1 VTTGLQPDH
10 VPAVNGRPVAHRL
23 PGGKPRRW
31 RIAAAGCVAALVL
44 AGAAAV
50 IVPRLLHRGEVC
62 GSDALQDRAIGGLV
76 SFADWLSRN
85 RVPGYVGEVG
95 WPSGPDGNRWAALA
109 DSWYSAADRIGLPV
123 TAWAAASWPGGYPMA
138 VYRRGTGSTAL
149 NVAGPQSR
157 VLRSHPST
165 GKFLRGVVLAGGSF
179 GAADS
184 NTGFSSRATG
194 RYGYDYSY
202 ENAAGYRFLAAQG
215 VELVRLTLSWERL
228 QPVPGGPLS
237 AVELGRVRT
246 ALGQAR
252 QAGLAV
258 ILDLHN
264 YGSFAAGTAAG
275 TRKLLLGSSDL
286 PIAMLADFWSRL
298 AIATRDEPAVT
309 GFDIL
314 NEPITLAAKA
324 AAGARL
330 WEQASQAAVD
340 AIRATG
346 STTTIAVAGYGQT
359 APASIGEFHPRA
371 WITDPAHRTVYET
384 HAYFD
389 ADSSGHYAAGYDAEL
404 AQLPGGGSCHT
415 LPDLSSS
422 PVTFAAP

>member
-1 VTTGLQPDH
+1 MTTGLAVNGQVIADH
-10 VPAVNGRPVAHRL
+10 VPGR
-23 PGGKPRRW
+23 KPRRW
-31 RIAAAGCVAALVL
+31 RIAAGVCAGVLVL

-50 IVPRLLHRGEVC
+50 TVPRLLHRGEVC

-85 RVPGYVGEVG
+85 HVPGYVGEVG
-95 WPSGPDGNRWAALA
+95 WPSGPDGDRWAALA
-109 DSWYSAADRIGLPV
+109 DSWYSAADQIGLPV
-123 TAWAAASWPGGYPMA
+123 TAWAAASWPADYPMA
-138 VYRRGTGSTAL
+138 VYRRATGSTAL
-149 NVAGPQSR
+149 NAAGPQSR

-202 ENAAGYRFLAAQG
+202 ENAAGYRFLASQG
-215 VELVRLTLSWERL
+215 VQLVRLTLSWERL
-228 QPVPGGPLS
+228 QPVPGGPLN

-246 ALGQAR
+246 ALGQAQR
-252 QAGLAV
+252 AGLAV

-264 YGSFAAGTAAG
+264 YGSFAAGTATG
-275 TRKLLLGSSDL
+275 SRKLLLGSPDL
-286 PIAMLADFWSRL
+286 PISQLADFWSRL
-298 AIATRDEPAVT
+298 AAATRDEPAVT
-309 GFDIL
+309 GFDVL

-346 STTTIAVAGYGQT
+346 STVTIAVAGYGQT
-359 APASIGEFHPRA
+359 APASIAEFHPRA
-371 WITDPAHRTVYET
+371 WITDPANRTVYET

-389 ADSSGHYAAGYDAEL
+389 ADSSGHYAATYDAEL
-404 AQLPGGGSCHT
+404 APLTGAAGSGTCHT
-415 LPDLSSS
+415 VPDLSSS
-422 PVTFAAP
+422 PVTFAVP